1 MTSWGILRVPR
12 KTSNSLKL
20 TLLLHVCR
28 SQQAEGKFGSYW
40 NQIRDITSEVV
51 GSFGNS
57 GDRRIKTSSDISDVQ
72 FKELNETEKLFGAV
86 LGSKR
91 GMGFIS
97 RQVSFKMK
105 LQFRSDS
112 ICSFTFYRFIQFR
125 VAKPIPVSQ
134 DEMQGTHPEQVASL
148 PQGQQRETESCRNV
162 GYSVLPREKYRIACQ
177 SAINI

>member
-72 FKELNETEKLFGAV
+72 FKELNETQKLFGF
-86 LGSKR
+86 SSWKQTWD
-91 GMGFIS
+91 GFHQ
-97 RQVSFKMK
+97 QVGFFQNETTVQIR
-105 LQFRSDS
+105 LRS

-125 VAKPIPVSQ
+125 VAVELEPVPVSQ
-134 DEMQGTHPEQVASL
+134 DKMQWTHPEQVASL

-162 GYSVLPREKYRIACQ
+162 GCQEKSIE
-177 SAINI
+177 